1 MLALLFGIK
10 CKKKKCRRSQIMPK
24 KVLAL
29 SVRAYTCV
37 VQKCWNDVTKYSRKV
52 RTAFCN
58 FKFGGEWEDSNR
70 EIMKMQGWLEIRKLS
85 ENPKQRQI
93 STSSPKPLHWKTR
106 RPWRWGRGLGFRL
119 HADRKSKNGRQREH
133 ISRTDEVIFI
143 QLLRFCRIS
152 ELPVLFS
159 RLPDLRNRGRLNVKW

>member
-1 MLALLFGIK
+1 
-10 CKKKKCRRSQIMPK
+10 MPK
-24 KVLAL
+24 KVLEL

-52 RTAFCN
+52 PAAFCN

-70 EIMKMQGWLEIRKLS
+70 EIMKMQGWLKIRKLS

-93 STSSPKPLHWKTR
+93 STSSPKSLHWKTR
-106 RPWRWGRGLGFRL
+106 KPWRWGRGPGFQTSRWPQIL
-119 HADRKSKNGRQREH
+119 KWPPKRTH
-133 ISRTDEVIFI
+133 SRTDEVIFI

-159 RLPDLRNRGRLNVKW
+159 LLPDLRNRGRLNVKW